1 MDVQRGRTG
10 SRFAAR
16 KRSNRLEDHLP
27 SLRKALEE
35 HRDFRVEQLAELARD
50 QTASARSWEAE
61 AEAEAGAGAGAA
73 AREVAS
79 LIAAGARQALAD
91 IERALGAMDAGTYGR
106 CAGCAAEIPLAI
118 LLAVPR
124 TTVCLACRQPT
135 AGTASTSPAA
145 GPGLRR
151 DTVPFGIGASAGG

>member
-1 MDVQRGRTG
+1 MDVQHRERTG

-16 KRSNRLEDHLP
+16 KRSSRLENHLP

-35 HRDFRVEQLAELARD
+35 HRDFRVEQLAELAHDR
-50 QTASARSWEAE
+50 TASARDR
-61 AEAEAGAGAGAA
+61 EAGASAA

-79 LIAAGARQALAD
+79 LIAAGAWQALAD
-91 IERALGAMDAGTYGR
+91 IERALGAMDAGTYGS
-106 CAGCAAEIPLAI
+106 CAGCASEIPLAI

-124 TTVCLACRQPT
+124 TTLCLACRQPT
-135 AGTASTSPAA
+135 AGSASTSPAA

-151 DTVPFGIGASAGG
+151 DTVPFGIGASGGE

>member
-50 QTASARSWEAE
+50 QTASVRSWE
-61 AEAEAGAGAGAA
+61 AGAGAA

-91 IERALGAMDAGTYGR
+91 IERALGAMDADTYGR

-151 DTVPFGIGASAGG
+151 DTVPFGIGASAGE

>member
-1 MDVQRGRTG
+1 MDVQRERTG
-10 SRFAAR
+10 ARFAAR
-16 KRSNRLEDHLP
+16 KRSSRLEDHLP

-50 QTASARSWEAE
+50 RTASARSWEAE
-61 AEAEAGAGAGAA
+61 AEAEAGAA

-106 CAGCAAEIPLAI
+106 CAGCASEIPLAI

-124 TTVCLACRQPT
+124 TTVCMACRQRA
-135 AGTASTSPAA
+135 AGSASTPPAA

-151 DTVPFGIGASAGG
+151 DTVPFGIGASAGE